1 MPLFAV
7 DEGADPPVTLPVMPV
22 CEQVVADYQTLRLS
36 LKAHPMRFLR
46 SSLRAQGYVSA
57 RDLTGLRNGAT
68 VKMAGLVL
76 IRQRPGSAKGVCFI
90 TIEDETGSANLV
102 LWQTV
107 FEAFRKPAMTARVL
121 ALEGRIQRAEGVT
134 HVVVISVTD
143 RSDVLARLAGLAGP
157 APKPGTVGRSH
168 PRNLRVL
175 PNSRDFH

>member
-1 MPLFAV
+1 M
-7 DEGADPPVTLPVMPV
+7 
-22 CEQVVADYQTLRLS
+22 ADYQTLRLS

-57 RDLTGLRNGAT
+57 SDLGRLRNGAT

-134 HVVVISVTD
+134 HVVVTSVTD